1 MSSTPAS
8 WVLFASG
15 AGAGV
20 VEAVSVHPMDMIKTR
35 QQLCTA
41 SVRPTILGTTR
52 ALLAEGGARRLYRGL
67 FPEIIGIVPKSSAMY
82 ASYDLSRRALQ
93 PILGDTFASHG
104 AAGFIAGFPEA
115 VARATNLISEN
126 EF

>member
-1 MSSTPAS
+1 MSAYRSFP
-8 WVLFASG
+8 

-67 FPEIIGIVPKSSAMY
+67 FPEIIGQPCTLNPALYTQNPTPKP
-82 ASYDLSRRALQ
+82 LNHN
-93 PILGDTFASHG
+93 P
-104 AAGFIAGFPEA
+104 
-115 VARATNLISEN
+115 
-126 EF
+126 